1 MEKQLEEQERSN
13 RALIDDLK
21 SEPLLRKEKKIHDTP
36 NWRKK
41 KVRQIALAVQPK
53 PEEEEEDAQSEK
65 DKQIL

>member
-1 MEKQLEEQERSN
+1 M
-13 RALIDDLK
+13 IDDLK